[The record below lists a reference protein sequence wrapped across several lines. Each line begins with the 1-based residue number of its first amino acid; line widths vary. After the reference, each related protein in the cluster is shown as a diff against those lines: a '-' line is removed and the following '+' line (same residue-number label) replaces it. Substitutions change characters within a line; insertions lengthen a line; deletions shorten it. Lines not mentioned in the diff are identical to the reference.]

1 MCLFKSN
8 SVGTAFRSV
17 KKEGTGEVGE
27 VGGCQVASFVRRGA
41 RRGAGDGRGF
51 YAMADSESQLLLLR
65 GRNSG
70 VARRAGVK

>member
-17 KKEGTGEVGE
+17 KKEQARWEKWEGVRWP
-27 VGGCQVASFVRRGA
+27 FVEEGSEE
-41 RRGAGDGRGF
+41 GAGEGRGF

-65 GRNSG
+65 GRNLG
-70 VARRAGVK
+70 VARRAGGK